1 MHGLIFIEIVRGPLF
16 VVFPDSTQI
25 AEMIP
30 TYKTHYTNLN
40 SHYVS
45 KLCSCLVILEKNHL
59 KINKKKKNHV
69 YRGVYCLFD
78 WSLKNIVQKHM
89 VTALIASCSSVNILQ
104 THFYVLC

>member
-1 MHGLIFIEIVRGPLF
+1 MFVFVLFCFNSLDISANLF

-30 TYKTHYTNLN
+30 TYKTYYTSLN

-45 KLCSCLVILEKNHL
+45 KLCSCLVMLERKKNHL

-69 YRGVYCLFD
+69 YRG
-78 WSLKNIVQKHM
+78 
-89 VTALIASCSSVNILQ
+89 
-104 THFYVLC
+104 